1 MYIYIC
7 VCVFTYNSTTGPYTR
22 VLGKPSRRIV
32 RIPLC
37 RCRSIFAHR
46 IEQELLLLLGALVA
60 GSTIFS
66 NQKGMCA
73 DIKDVDTR

>member
-1 MYIYIC
+1 M
-7 VCVFTYNSTTGPYTR
+7 CVFTYNSTTGPYTR

-60 GSTIFS
+60 GSIFFES
-66 NQKGMCA
+66 ER
-73 DIKDVDTR
+73 DVR